1 MTTTPSMPGP
11 PSIRQPRLA
20 FSSCH
25 LPLARRL
32 YERVVW
38 RQLAN
43 DAKLVI
49 PRLVPMLRIEQPVHV
64 YNEVAHV
71 SVVDRLLGLRLQ
83 GRIGGRIV
91 GIDADDVELVE
102 IPELDIGELLEHHA
116 KNEVEQLLERS
127 FVRHGRSS
135 SSVIG
140 SRTPTQLTA
149 SHALHALAPGDC
161 AQPAHRPAPSP
172 G

>member
-38 RQLAN
+38 RQLSN

-64 YNEVAHV
+64 SCGVTNG
-71 SVVDRLLGLRLQ
+71 SVVDRLLGRRLP
-83 GRIGGRIV
+83 GRIGGCIV
-91 GIDADDVELVE
+91 GIDADDGEVVEM
-102 IPELDIGELLEHHA
+102 PELEIG
-116 KNEVEQLLERS
+116 
-127 FVRHGRSS
+127 
-135 SSVIG
+135 
-140 SRTPTQLTA
+140 
-149 SHALHALAPGDC
+149 
-161 AQPAHRPAPSP
+161 
-172 G
+172 